1 MTKVPSQSRETLSLD
16 FDHFQIQA
24 SKDRRCS
31 TRRAVS
37 MASSL
42 ADLNSDQNNGEN
54 ITNYLSSIMAAE
66 DDTEVEE
73 AMQAAID
80 QKQQQIQE
88 RQQRQQGLKKF
99 RVTLPLQKQGAAGSS
114 SAVVESLGM
123 AVCQVEKGR
132 NVLPRVLDLDT
143 LQMEREEQP
152 LSATFLSK
160 NPIDPIFRGLIVCYV
175 AEGGL
180 AWQQGIRC
188 GDRLLSVSATLGDTL
203 WPKSTLEGVQSAISS
218 RKALS
223 SKSGSVS
230 LDLARVDGTSNT
242 LYTTETK
249 LDNQFEL
256 TLTRPIGLI
265 LQETADGYVQV
276 TGFTESAPNL
286 VRHAIQVGDRVVA
299 VDSSLGDRMWPVST
313 VEGVI
318 SACTSRLP
326 GQSIR
331 MRLERP
337 EVNLQATATA
347 EDVVTASTAGTVASP
362 SVLEQAAASPPVDQ
376 KQLLERCRDVL
387 RRYANEGSSTGL
399 NSQSRLFKGKYALPA
414 IVADKVVDA
423 LASAS
428 ATVDTVTLSMIMKS
442 YLSCRQPE
450 KSLRVFEAATGF
462 SADGSSNPPVGII
475 KGVGGKALVPN
486 ESALNLFTAT
496 TLLQAHAMR
505 RDLASV
511 RRVLAAL
518 EGRSGEMIHGF
529 ESAPWPWTGTYGS
542 LQADTKVL
550 NIVIAAAE
558 KIGGNEALDMALE
571 IFNRM
576 AEPNNSSTSQPKK
589 DIVTYNTLISALSN
603 AGNSAEA
610 FRIFDQLKRAGVRPD
625 KYTYTSLIKAC
636 VKDGDVD
643 ELLYDMRE
651 RGVQADVVTYNT
663 MIKTLCE
670 DRKWSQA
677 TRLVTEMESR
687 GVSPNSLTYGYLMN
701 AMLQAGKPTACLALF
716 ESAYGS
722 ARTSAFTENVYVY
735 TTAVT
740 AASMLKNHERALE
753 LVMRMNANGIR
764 PNLKTLTAVIGACL
778 ASNQFDLA
786 SQLFKRIDQPDGY
799 AVAQGIRA
807 LCGNNEIST
816 AASLLET
823 HAGGRRIGSMN
834 GKNSM
839 LSYAL
844 VFEAAVD
851 GKKFEVA
858 RMVITDLLKKGFIPT
873 KKMFEHVL
881 ESVRPRRV
889 AQVTDELTEVDGAD
903 EKLFDLCLFLID
915 SLRRRSL
922 PIDGSLYAATLF
934 LGSRLGG
941 ISKTIASLIAE
952 SRCSADTL
960 AKQLVVVA
968 PTGEESEKEARFEGW
983 ENFKLSLIDNNND
996 DTEAWRKTL
1005 NKSFPE
1011 VPIRV
1016 PNNLMRTVLNA
1027 EQAAAVAAKSKAR
1040 NKRTST
1046 TTDRQSS

>member
-1 MTKVPSQSRETLSLD
+1 
-16 FDHFQIQA
+16 
-24 SKDRRCS
+24 
-31 TRRAVS
+31 

-42 ADLNSDQNNGEN
+42 ADMNSDQQSKNNGEN
-54 ITNYLSSIMAAE
+54 ITNYLSAIMAAD
-66 DDTEVEE
+66 DDTELEE

-99 RVTLPLQKQGAAGSS
+99 RVTLPLQKQQGAAGSS
-114 SAVVESLGM
+114 SSASVESLGM

-132 NVLPRVLDLDT
+132 NVLPRILDLDS
-143 LQMEREEQP
+143 LQLEREEQP
-152 LSATFLSK
+152 LSTSFLSK
-160 NPIDPIFRGLIVCYV
+160 NPIDPNFRGLIVCYV

-180 AWQQGIRC
+180 AWQQGIRL

-230 LDLARVDGTSNT
+230 LDLARVDGTSSI

-299 VDSSLGDRMWPVST
+299 VDSSLGARMWPVST

-347 EDVVTASTAGTVASP
+347 EDFVTASTAGAVASRTV
-362 SVLEQAAASPPVDQ
+362 SEQVAASPPVDQ
-376 KQLLERCRDVL
+376 KELLERCRDVL
-387 RRYANEGSSTGL
+387 RRYANEGCSTEL

-428 ATVDTVTLSMIMKS
+428 ATVDTVTLSMIMKA

-511 RRVLAAL
+511 QRVLAAL
-518 EGRSGEMIHGF
+518 EGRSGEMIQGF

-542 LQADTKVL
+542 VQPDTKVL
-550 NIVIAAAE
+550 NIAIAAAE
-558 KIGGNEALDMALE
+558 KIGGKEALDMALE

-576 AEPNNSSTSQPKK
+576 AEPNDSSTSRPKK
-589 DIVTYNTLISALSN
+589 DIVTYNTLLSALSN
-603 AGNSAEA
+603 AGQSAEA
-610 FRIFDQLKRAGVRPD
+610 FRIFDQLKLAGVRPD

-636 VKDGDVD
+636 EKDGDVD

-670 DRKWSQA
+670 GRKWSQA
-677 TRLVTEMESR
+677 TRLVTDMESR

-701 AMLQAGKPTACLALF
+701 ALLQAGKPTACLALF

-735 TTAVT
+735 TTAIT

-753 LVMRMNANGIR
+753 LVMRMNANGIK

-778 ASNQFDLA
+778 ASNQYDLA
-786 SQLFKRIDQPDGY
+786 SQLFKRIEQPDGY

-807 LCGNNEIST
+807 LCGNDEIST

-823 HAGGRRIGSMN
+823 HAGGTRIGSMN

-851 GKKFEVA
+851 GKQFEVA
-858 RMVITDLLKKGFIPT
+858 RLVITDLLKKGFIPT

-889 AQVTDELTEVDGAD
+889 AQAVSDESTEVEGAD

-934 LGSRLGG
+934 LGSRLDG

-952 SRCSADTL
+952 SKCSADTM

-968 PTGEESEKEARFEGW
+968 LTPEKITPFEGW
-983 ENFKLSLIDNNND
+983 ENFKLSYIDNNND
-996 DTEAWRKTL
+996 DTEAWKNAL

-1011 VPIRV
+1011 VPVRV

-1040 NKRTST
+1040 KKRSSAAS
-1046 TTDRQSS
+1046 DRQS